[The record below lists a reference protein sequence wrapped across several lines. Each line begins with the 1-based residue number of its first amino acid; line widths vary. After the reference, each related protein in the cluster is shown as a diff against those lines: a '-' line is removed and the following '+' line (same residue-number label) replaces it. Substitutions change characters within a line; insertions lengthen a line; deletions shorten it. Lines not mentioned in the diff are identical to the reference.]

1 MATAVASYPVAGLRC
16 KVGAIHLLAT
26 GGVTAVVAFVL
37 CWLGSFLPSPAQ
49 RTPISPPVN
58 TAPVNSLAALA
69 ESGLWSLLFGGL
81 VGAAYAFFYNATAG
95 WSADGRAASTE
106 H

>member
-37 CWLGSFLPSPAQ
+37 CWLGSFLPFSSSTHAYI
-49 RTPISPPVN
+49 TPGN